1 MRNRTKLNLEINIEW
16 NGLVAVVRGVLF
28 NVIMALLMV
37 SMAFSTTNIEDN
49 DYTNS
54 DEKVPL
60 SEQQLINIESIKFQ
74 SSGRDYSPSNWA
86 FAQSITSTNQ
96 STTGDSEEFVR
107 DIATDSSGNA
117 YIIGYFESTTISFG
131 SITLT
136 NSGGTD
142 VYVAKISPSGTWQ
155 WAYSAGADGDDVGS
169 GIAVKSNSVYVTG
182 SFTTSI
188 SFGTNTL
195 TNGCMPCSTEL
206 GGSVEVFVAKASTAG
221 VWQWALRSSTVT
233 DSETTGRAYA
243 SAIAVDSYGDV
254 YVGGS
259 YLHDLTLGSL
269 SAFWDSDGGNVASG
283 GYDIFVAK
291 VNDSSSA
298 SSYWEWVAR
307 AGKPSSEYVNDID
320 IGPNGNVYIVGKY
333 DAQSTSN
340 SGNHQGL
347 RFDDSGNTGALT
359 AEGQGV
365 QGFVAALNSSGS
377 WLWVYV
383 DTDENNDDC
392 ESTSGIDVHSSG
404 AVYVT
409 GTHSGCSGFANLG
422 VGGSNGSSVDL
433 FVAKFTT
440 QGNYQW
446 ALSYGSLYDES
457 TGKGVI
463 SSNDGVYVTGYTYP
477 RGSSHIDAYILKV
490 SDSGQLDW
498 VFSFGGNDYDAGI
511 GLALDSNENLFVAG
525 EFTSSQIPIGNP
537 NVNSNG
543 DRTVFVALWDDLD
556 LDGVGNTD
564 DSCNNG
570 TSGWN
575 STTTSDYDADGCRDS
590 DEDDDDDNDGIADLQ
605 PDDCLG
611 GDLNWI
617 STSIT
622 DYDSDGCQD
631 SVEDLD
637 DDNDQ
642 VPDASDLCSKGV
654 TGWSSQLSTDRDVD
668 GCRDSDEDDD
678 DDNDLIDDG
687 DDACSA
693 GFMGWVSNNVTD
705 FDGDGCNDIIEDGD
719 DDNDGYEDLMDL
731 CPKEEGNSTFEYERG
746 CPDTDGDGSPDIRD
760 LFPSNNSEW
769 ADLDGDGVGDN
780 ADEFD
785 FDSSQHS
792 DTDGDGHGDYLYGN
806 GGDACPDVWGDS
818 FQGLLGCPDLDR
830 DGWSDNDDAFPDDF
844 TQWKDRDGDG
854 YGDEIDGNDS
864 DAFPSDGTQWNDT
877 DEDGHGDNPYG
888 TEGDWF
894 PENPERWQDTDRDG
908 VADEDDDF
916 SNDAT
921 QWKDADGDGYGD
933 ELNGNRPDK
942 FPNDPDEWM
951 DSDDDGLGNNAD
963 DFPFDP
969 TQTVDADGDGMGDN
983 PMGIGA
989 DKFPDDSSQ
998 WGDIDGDGYGDNQTG
1013 TNPDMFITDATQWAD
1028 RDGDGYGDNPQGRLY
1043 DMFPDNPTQWEDVDE
1058 DGLGDNQS
1066 GTNADPFLNDSDND
1080 GYNDSI
1086 DILPKLPSP
1095 GDLDA
1100 DGCLD
1105 VDDVFP
1111 ENPLECLDTDGDGI
1125 GDQAD
1130 SDDDGD
1136 GWTDADEDRLGTDSL
1151 SASNAPVDSFE
1162 IVIPGTAVGLGAWD
1176 LIGMFGGIPLFMWIG
1191 FGFATRN
1198 GRTAKYEALLR
1209 DAQTRD
1215 ELEDVARM
1223 WEYSLMLR
1231 MLGPHQGIRLERLR
1245 AELDD
1250 VFEAQ
1255 NQRLS
1260 SIEPQEHDQTQM
1272 VEQVMQVEQK
1282 SLPSIVSMQPEITA
1296 QGNPDGKGYE
1306 WYTDGQGSSWYRNE
1320 GSNSEW
1326 QRVEA

>member
-1 MRNRTKLNLEINIEW
+1 MNCSNNVCWKKSVGSITIFLLLLQAYSMIFNTPNFENNNYENL
-16 NGLVAVVRGVLF
+16 
-28 NVIMALLMV
+28 
-37 SMAFSTTNIEDN
+37 
-49 DYTNS
+49 
-54 DEKVPL
+54 DEEVPL

-74 SSGRDYSPSNWA
+74 SSGRDYSSSNWA

-142 VYVAKISPSGTWQ
+142 VYVAKISPSGNWQ
-155 WAYSAGADGDDVGS
+155 WAYRAGADGNDG
-169 GIAVKSNSVYVTG
+169 GAAIAVESNSVYVTG

-254 YVGGS
+254 YVGGR
-259 YLHDLTLGSL
+259 YFHDLTLGSL
-269 SAFWDSDGGNVASG
+269 SAAWESDGSSVASG
-283 GYDIFVAK
+283 SFDLFVAK
-291 VNDSSSA
+291 VNDSSSGSA
-298 SSYWEWVAR
+298 YWEWVAR
-307 AGKPSSEYVNDID
+307 AGNRFGENVNDID
-320 IGPNGNVYIVGKY
+320 IGPNGDGG
-333 DAQSTSN
+333 A
-340 SGNHQGL
+340 QGL
-347 RFDDSGNTGALT
+347 FFYDSGNTGTVHPASADMT
-359 AEGQGV
+359 AAGDRD
-365 QGFVAALNSSGS
+365 QGFVAALNSTGS

-383 DTDENNDDC
+383 DTDNNNDDC
-392 ESTSGIDVHSSG
+392 ETTSGIDVHSSG

-409 GTHSGCSGFANLG
+409 GTHSGCSSFANLG

-440 QGNYQW
+440 QGNFQW

-463 SSNDGVYVTGYTYP
+463 SSNDGVYMTGYTYP
-477 RGSSHIDAYILKV
+477 NGSSHIDAYILKV

-498 VFSFGGNDYDAGI
+498 VFSFGGNDYDVGI
-511 GLALDSNENLFVAG
+511 GLALDSNEDLFVVG

-543 DRTVFVALWDDLD
+543 DRTVFVARWDDLD

-570 TSGWN
+570 TSGWD
-575 STTTSDYDADGCRDS
+575 STIASDYDADGCKDS
-590 DEDDDDDNDGIADLQ
+590 DEDTDDDNDGIADLQ
-605 PDDCLG
+605 PDDCPG

-622 DYDSDGCQD
+622 DHDSDGCQD

-642 VPDASDLCSKGV
+642 IPDASDLCSKGV
-654 TGWSSQLSTDRDVD
+654 TGWFSQLSTDRDVD

-678 DDNDLIDDG
+678 DDNDLVNDG
-687 DDACSA
+687 DDDCSA
-693 GFMGWVSNNVTD
+693 GFIGWVSNNVTD
-705 FDGDGCNDIIEDGD
+705 FDGDGCNDVIEDDD
-719 DDNDGYEDLMDL
+719 DDNDGFEDLMDL
-731 CPKEEGNSTFEYERG
+731 CPKGEGNSTFEYEKG

-785 FDSSQHS
+785 FDSTQHS
-792 DTDGDGHGDYLYGN
+792 DTDGDGYGDYLYGN
-806 GGDACPDVWGDS
+806 GGDGCPSIWGDS

-830 DGWSDNDDAFPDDF
+830 DGWSDNDDAFPDDI
-844 TQWKDRDGDG
+844 TQCKDRDGDG
-854 YGDEIDGNDS
+854 YGDEISGNDS

-894 PENPERWQDTDRDG
+894 PEDPERWQDTDRDG

-916 SNDAT
+916 NSDGT
-921 QWKDADGDGYGD
+921 QWKDTDGDGYGD
-933 ELNGNRPDK
+933 ELNGNRPDA

-951 DSDDDGLGNNAD
+951 DSDADGLGNNAD
-963 DFPFDP
+963 DFPYDP
-969 TQTVDADGDGMGDN
+969 TQTTDSDGDGMGDN

-989 DKFPDDSSQ
+989 DKFPNDATQ

-1013 TNPDMFITDATQWAD
+1013 NNADAFPTDTTQWAD
-1028 RDGDGYGDNPQGRLY
+1028 SDGDGFGDNPAGNLY
-1043 DMFPDNPTQWEDVDE
+1043 DLFLNDSTQWADSDG

-1066 GTNADPFLNDSDND
+1066 GNNPDPFLNDRDND
-1080 GYNDSI
+1080 GYNDSV
-1086 DILPKLPSP
+1086 DLFPDEATQWADDDKDGLGDNTDGVFGDPSLGDRDNDGVLDYDDAFPLDPK
-1095 GDLDA
+1095 DW
-1100 DGCLD
+1100 
-1105 VDDVFP
+1105 VDF
-1111 ENPLECLDTDGDGI
+1111 DGDGV
-1125 GDQAD
+1125 GDNSD
-1130 SDDDGD
+1130 PDDDDDGVLD
-1136 GWTDADEDRLGTDSL
+1136 IVELQEGTDPFS
-1151 SASNAPVDSFE
+1151 SDSKPVEGFE
-1162 IVIPGTAVGLGAWD
+1162 VIVPGTNVALGAWD
-1176 LIGMFGGIPLFMWIG
+1176 LLGVFAGIPVGLWLC
-1191 FGFATRN
+1191 FAFLTR
-1198 GRTAKYEALLR
+1198 GTRTKRYERELLN
-1209 DAQTRD
+1209 AQTSD
-1215 ELEDVARM
+1215 ELREIASQFER
-1223 WEYSLMLR
+1223 SLMMR
-1231 MLGPHQGIRLERLR
+1231 AIGPHQGMRLERLR
-1245 AELDD
+1245 GDIENN
-1250 VFEAQ
+1250 FRQMQEQAQ
-1255 NQRLS
+1255 NPSLDAML
-1260 SIEPQEHDQTQM
+1260 EPKKEIPPPPA
-1272 VEQVMQVEQK
+1272 VMNGAVN
-1282 SLPSIVSMQPEITA
+1282 LGGM
-1296 QGNPDGKGYE
+1296 E
-1306 WYTDGQGSSWYRNE
+1306 WLDHEGVKWYRKAYS
-1320 GSNSEW
+1320 GTEW
-1326 QRVEA
+1326 NKWQ